1 MAQSLDCKAFV
12 FGGMADLM
20 AYVETPAGQRAID
33 GAKALHEAHEARIAE
48 VLRTYSTARL
58 YGCLCSHH
66 RVNSLAELCRVVSAE
81 RALALKNEK
90 DRVNGQFLPQILYL
104 LSEDERKELVSLLG

>member
-33 GAKALHEAHEARIAE
+33 GAKALHEAYEARIAE
-48 VLRTYSTARL
+48 LLRTYSTARL

-81 RALALKNEK
+81 SARALKHEI
-90 DRVNGQFLPQILYL
+90 DRVLGQCLPQLLAL
-104 LSEDERKELVSLLG
+104 LSSDERSELVSLLG